1 MRWTVTK
8 GNDAWDEEWDR
19 MPHSSDEYR
28 KEIRELRGRI
38 FTYVEEIAKLR
49 SKIDLLQ
56 GEISALERMIFKQDR
71 ET

>member
-1 MRWTVTK
+1 MTK
-8 GNDAWDEEWDR
+8 DNDALDEEWDR

-56 GEISALERMIFKQDR
+56 GEVSALEKMIFKQDR

>member
-1 MRWTVTK
+1 VTK
-8 GNDAWDEEWDR
+8 DNDALDEEWDR

-56 GEISALERMIFKQDR
+56 VEVSALEKMIFKQDR